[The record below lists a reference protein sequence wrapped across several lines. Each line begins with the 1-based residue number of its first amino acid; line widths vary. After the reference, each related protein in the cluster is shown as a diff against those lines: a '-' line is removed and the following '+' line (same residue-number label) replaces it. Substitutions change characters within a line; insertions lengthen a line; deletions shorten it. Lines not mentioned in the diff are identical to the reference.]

1 MTMKDGLAIGILAAG
16 GIGAAILLSRRA
28 QADSGGG
35 GYYAGGG
42 GAGGGDGFGGLE
54 SFNSIDPTT
63 GLPIN
68 PYTGLPDPTLPPPG
82 GAGTPPPGGAP
93 VLDFRLSP
101 EAEAALI
108 RDAEDTNRR
117 IAEDNEATNQA
128 VRDAAAQQER
138 DSALSRNVN
147 IAVGAGLLAASYKG
161 IVNFGK
167 SVVTAASGIG
177 RSLPA
182 LARGAIVS
190 PAAPIVGGALQG
202 GLSIVQGAQDLQ
214 ARNQGHGPYAHIK
227 NDAAAVTAAT
237 ANTAAA
243 TAVGAGSLGLASLDF
258 NRGVHFLGLPVVT
271 TGSKRGKSRLFGQS
285 WLEF

>member
-1 MTMKDGLAIGILAAG
+1 MKDGLIIGILAAG
-16 GIGAAILLSRRA
+16 GVGAALLLSRR
-28 QADSGGG
+28 QEEGGGGGGG

-42 GAGGGDGFGGLE
+42 GASGDGFGGME
-54 SFNSIDPTT
+54 SFTGIDPST

-68 PYTGLPDPTLPPPG
+68 PYTGLPDPTMPPPNGNGG
-82 GAGTPPPGGAP
+82 GAAP

-101 EAEAALI
+101 EAEAALV
-108 RDAEDTNRR
+108 RDAQDTNRR
-117 IAEDNEATNQA
+117 IADDNAATNQA
-128 VRDAAAQQER
+128 VADAANQQAS

-161 IVNFGK
+161 IVSFGK
-167 SVVTAASGIG
+167 SVITGASGLG
-177 RSLPA
+177 RNLPA
-182 LARGAIVS
+182 IARSVITS
-190 PAAPIVGGALQG
+190 PAAPIVGGAFR
-202 GLSIVQGAQDLQ
+202 GLESIGQGAQDLQ
-214 ARNQGHGPYAHIK
+214 ARNQGQGPYAHIQ

-258 NRGVHFLGLPVVT
+258 NKGVHFLGLPVVT
-271 TGSKRGKSRLFGQS
+271 TGSKRGKTRLFGQS